1 MSKGC
6 CCVCFEE
13 VGYRQLTYICQTC
26 NSGIVCAKC
35 LGKITKAKTVDNLL
49 KLPVRCFRFMN
60 LDTLKKSIRCPC
72 CRTENWKHLYSEIIT
87 KIGIDI
93 LDKILDKKSDKIN
106 AAEKLYI
113 EKFTN
118 IVNEFEL

>member
-1 MSKGC
+1 MRKS

-13 VGYRQLTYICQTC
+13 IGYRQLTYICQTC
-26 NSGIVCAKC
+26 DSGIVCAKC
-35 LGKITKAKTVDNLL
+35 LGKITKAKTLDNF
-49 KLPVRCFRFMN
+49 KLPARCFRFMN

-72 CRTENWKHLYSEIIT
+72 CRAENWKHLYNEIIT
-87 KIGIDI
+87 KMGIDM
-93 LDKILDKKSDKIN
+93 LDKKSDKIN
-106 AAEKLYI
+106 AAEKMYI

>member
-1 MSKGC
+1 MRKD

-13 VGYRQLTYICQTC
+13 MGYRQLTYICQSC
-26 NSGIVCAKC
+26 DSGIVCAKC

-49 KLPVRCFRFMN
+49 KQPIRCFRFMN

-93 LDKILDKKSDKIN
+93 LDKNPDKIN
-106 AAEKLYI
+106 AAEKMYI
-113 EKFTN
+113 KKFM
-118 IVNEFEL
+118 IILEEFEL